1 MSFFDEL
8 KRRNV
13 LRVGTAY
20 VVTAWLITQVAAAT
34 FPAFG
39 FGGAGIRIT
48 VIVLAIGLLPAL
60 VFAWVFEIT
69 PDGLKKEADVD
80 RSQSITPRTGKMLD
94 RTIMVVLALALGY
107 FALERF
113 VLNPARVEA
122 QLNAARQ
129 QGRSDALVESY
140 GAKSIAVLP
149 FVDMS
154 AGKDQEYFSD
164 GISEELLNLLARIP
178 ELRVISRS
186 SAFSFKGHNLK
197 IPEIATRLH
206 VAHVLEGSVR
216 KSGNRVRITAQLIEG
231 RSDTHVWSQTWDRPL
246 DDIFAVQDEIAA
258 AVVEQLKVKL
268 LGAAPQMKKIDPR
281 AFALFLQARQLFRQG
296 TAEGFE
302 QSSVLYRQAL
312 AIDPSYAAAWVGL
325 ATNYRSQADQGL
337 RPVDEGYQ
345 RAREAVNSALAIDPD
360 LSLAHAELGRI
371 AMGRDTDLAGAAR
384 HYERAL
390 ALDPGNPD
398 IVRDAAILARSLCR
412 FDKAIALGEYA
423 VARDPVNP
431 RGYHNLGLGYLHT
444 GRLDEA
450 TAAFRT
456 AVSLSPGR
464 IGLQYTIGVALL
476 LRGDSEG
483 ALTAMQQ
490 ESSPIGRLIGLSMA
504 YHALGQ
510 SAASDSALNELIK
523 RPEPEGLAYNIAYIL
538 AWRGETDRAFASLE
552 KAVAYRGP
560 GLLELPYEELFA
572 NLHDDPRWLPF
583 LRKLGQA
590 PEQLAAIKFEVTLPK

>member
-1 MSFFDEL
+1 M
-8 KRRNV
+8 
-13 LRVGTAY
+13 GTAY

-39 FGGAGIRIT
+39 LGGAGVRIT
-48 VIVLAIGLLPAL
+48 VILLAIGLVPAL

-80 RSQSITPRTGKMLD
+80 RSQSITPRTGRLLD

-113 VLNPARVEA
+113 VLGPAKVEA

-129 QGRSDALVESY
+129 EGRSDALVESY
-140 GAKSIAVLP
+140 GAKSVAVLP

-154 AGKDQEYFSD
+154 PGKDQEYFSD
-164 GISEELLNLLARIP
+164 GISEELLNLLASIP

-186 SAFSFKGHNLK
+186 SAFSFKGQGLK

-231 RSDTHVWSQTWDRPL
+231 RSDTHVWSQTWDRPM

-268 LGAAPQMKKIDPR
+268 LGASPQMKKIDPG
-281 AFALFLQARQLFRQG
+281 AFALFLQARQLYRQG

-302 QSSVLYRQAL
+302 QSIVLYRQAL
-312 AIDPSYAAAWVGL
+312 AIDPGYAAAWVGL
-325 ATNYRSQADQGL
+325 ATSYRSQADQGL
-337 RPVDEGYQ
+337 RAVDEGYQ
-345 RAREAVNSALAIDPD
+345 LAREAVNRALAIDPD

-371 AMGRDTDLAGAAR
+371 AMGHDTDLAGAAR

-390 ALDPGNPD
+390 ALEPANPD
-398 IVRDAAILARSLCR
+398 IIRDASILARSLCR
-412 FDKAIALGEYA
+412 FDKAIALGEYS

-431 RGYHNLGLGYLHT
+431 RGHHNLGLGYLHT
-444 GRLDEA
+444 GRLDQA
-450 TAAFRT
+450 IAAFRT
-456 AVSLSPGR
+456 ALSLSPGR
-464 IGLQYTIGVALL
+464 IGVRYTIGVALL
-476 LRGDSEG
+476 LQRDPEAALAAMKQEPSE
-483 ALTAMQQ
+483 
-490 ESSPIGRLIGLSMA
+490 IGRLIGSSMA

-510 SAASDSALNELIK
+510 AAASDSALDELVRK
-523 RPEPEGLAYNIAYIL
+523 PEPEGLAYNIAYVL
-538 AWRGETDRAFASLE
+538 AWRGETDRAFAWLD
-552 KAVAYRGP
+552 KAVAFRGP
-560 GLLELPYEELFA
+560 GLLELPYEKLFA

-583 LRKLGQA
+583 LRRLGQA
-590 PEQLAAIKFEVTLPK
+590 PEQLAAIKFEVPLPR